1 MKERIG
7 YYDVA
12 RGLGIIFVVIGHI
25 DTFYMPFRQYVIS
38 FHMALFLIVSGML
51 MLEAGEEKRSFGKT
65 VGRKWCRIMIPYF
78 LFSFLSIGIE
88 VIRIWSNDSFNIP
101 HLRSLLITTLTMQGI
116 SVMWFLPT
124 LFLSELIFLAVRKIV
139 VGLFRDRSSKNR
151 TADRQA
157 FRTTDREEKCCGRH
171 GAQTPAW
178 EYVLE
183 EAGEN
188 CRCGRLADVVTMV
201 LVITLTI
208 LAVWWNFQEQIV
220 HARMGESQIYGR
232 IHEVVLW
239 LIRSVFSTLFVSI
252 GYFVRKYIVSCKISS
267 CLYGGVAIVLLAV
280 SVYMSRIN
288 PGVDLRTL
296 DWGETSAWIWN
307 YYFTIFVKAGMYV
320 LGALTGALGI
330 LFLCKASDRYSGHV
344 SLKLLAFLG
353 TNSLI
358 IMATHL
364 DFHVL
369 HLGVELAN
377 IINRWAA
384 SSHVY
389 HVCLLVF
396 VFAGEAVLIRLIN
409 RYAPFLTGKFRNNHN
424 HSASHSHGSE

>member
-1 MKERIG
+1 MRERIG

-51 MLEAGEEKRSFGKT
+51 MLETGEAERFYWRTAGKKF
-65 VGRKWCRIMIPYF
+65 CRIMIPYF

-88 VIRIWSNDSFNIP
+88 VVRIWSNDSFNIP

-124 LFLSELIFLAVRKIV
+124 LFLSELIFLAVRKLV
-139 VGLFRDRSSKNR
+139 ARVFRGSSSKNR
-151 TADRQA
+151 TSDRQA
-157 FRTTDREEKCCGRH
+157 KCRSDREV
-171 GAQTPAW
+171 QTSAW
-178 EYVLE
+178 ECVLE
-183 EAGEN
+183 ETEEN
-188 CRCGRLADVVTMV
+188 CRCGRLADVVTMMLV
-201 LVITLTI
+201 LTLTI
-208 LAVWWNFQEQIV
+208 LAVWWNFQEQLFY
-220 HARMGESQIYGR
+220 AGRGEAEIYER
-232 IHEVVLW
+232 AHEVLLW
-239 LIRSVFSTLFVSI
+239 LIRSVFSTMFVSI
-252 GYFVRKYIVSCKISS
+252 GYFVRKYIVSRKLPSY
-267 CLYGGVAIVLLAV
+267 LYGLIAIVLLAV
-280 SVYMSRIN
+280 SVYMCRIN

-296 DWGETSAWIWN
+296 DWGETEVWVWN
-307 YYFTIFVKAGMYV
+307 FYFTIFVKAGMYL
-320 LGALTGALGI
+320 LGAVTGALGI
-330 LFLCKASDRYSGHV
+330 LFLCKASDRYSGHL

-353 TNSLI
+353 ANSLI

-409 RYAPFLTGKFRNNHN
+409 RYAPFLTGKLKK
-424 HSASHSHGSE
+424 